1 MNIRSNYKTMK
12 TNKTV
17 LITGASSG
25 IGKATAIYFQQQ
37 GWNVAATMRSPEKET
52 ELNKLPQVKL
62 FRLDVMDENTI
73 REAIDGAI
81 AAFGGIDVI
90 VNNAGYGA
98 VGIFEAASPEQIRR
112 QFETN
117 VFGVMNVT
125 RAILPHFRTKKDGTI
140 INITSMGG
148 RITFPIYSV
157 YHGTK
162 WAVEGFAEALQY
174 ELRPFNIRVKNVEP
188 GAIKTDFY
196 ERSMDLFK
204 KEGLTAYDNY
214 QQVVYANTQKAG
226 ENAPGPE
233 VIAKTVF
240 KAANDRSFRLRYTGG
255 IQSAMLLVMR
265 RWLPLS
271 WFNGLVRSQVEKGF
285 SKN

>member
-1 MNIRSNYKTMK
+1 
-12 TNKTV
+12 
-17 LITGASSG
+17 
-25 IGKATAIYFQQQ
+25 
-37 GWNVAATMRSPEKET
+37 
-52 ELNKLPQVKL
+52 
-62 FRLDVMDENTI
+62 
-73 REAIDGAI
+73 
-81 AAFGGIDVI
+81 
-90 VNNAGYGA
+90 
-98 VGIFEAASPEQIRR
+98 
-112 QFETN
+112 
-117 VFGVMNVT
+117 
-125 RAILPHFRTKKDGTI
+125 
-140 INITSMGG
+140 MGG

-204 KEGLTAYDNY
+204 KEGLTAYDKY

-255 IQSAMLLVMR
+255 IQSAILLMMR

-271 WFNGLVRSQVEKGF
+271 WFNGLVRGQVEKGF

>member
-1 MNIRSNYKTMK
+1 MK
-12 TNKTV
+12 NNKTV

-25 IGKATAIYFQQQ
+25 IGKATVIYFQQQ
-37 GWNVAATMRSPEKET
+37 GWNVAATMRKPEKET

-73 REAIDGAI
+73 REAIDGAV

-98 VGIFEAASPEQIRR
+98 VGIFEAATPEQIRR

-125 RAILPHFRTKKDGTI
+125 RAILPLFRAKKDGTI

-204 KEGLTAYDNY
+204 KDGLTAYDKY

-285 SKN
+285 SNN